1 MELIN
6 KKVPSNFNV
15 FFLGDQHI
23 GSKLHY
29 EKGLDRLVGMIKRP
43 YDNCKTN
50 YVIGMGDYIEA
61 IDTSDKRFEST
72 STELSLIRPAQQME
86 YFVKKVEPIA
96 KRFLVALKGN
106 HEFKLDRYYD
116 YVGHGLCRELDIPY
130 GGVESVV
137 TFWRSNK
144 EVLKFYVHHGA
155 GGIRSVADSPERN
168 KTNRHLSLKRKLWP
182 QFGDADLMAMGHTHQ
197 LMVAPP
203 EHTLYLTSKGG
214 QIRQHYTEGRHDS
227 GFIPKDLRW
236 YVNTG
241 SMMRKSVVGTDGYA
255 ARAMYAPLQLGFPVA
270 KIRKGRIEGVD
281 EVIV

>member
-1 MELIN
+1 MQLIN
-6 KKVPSNFNV
+6 KSVPRNFNV
-15 FFLGDQHI
+15 FFLGDQHV

-29 EKGLDRLVGMIKRP
+29 DKGLDRLISMVRRP
-43 YDNCKTN
+43 YAKCKTN
-50 YVIGMGDYIEA
+50 YIIGMGDYIEA
-61 IDTSDKRFEST
+61 IDTSDKRFESS
-72 STELSLIRPAQQME
+72 STNLDLIRPARQME
-86 YFVKKVEPIA
+86 FFTKKVAPIA
-96 KRFLVALKGN
+96 KLWLVALKGN
-106 HEFKLDRYYD
+106 HEFTLDRYYD

-137 TFWRSNK
+137 TFYNRGN
-144 EVLKFYVHHGA
+144 EMLKFYVHHGA

-168 KTNRHLSLKRKLWP
+168 KTNRLLGLKRKLSP
-182 QFGDADLMAMGHTHQ
+182 QFGDSDLMGMGHTHQ
-197 LMVAPP
+197 LLVAPP

-214 QIRQHYTEGRHDS
+214 RIRQHYTEGRHAS

-241 SMMRKSVVGTDGYA
+241 SMMRKSIVGVDGYA

-270 KIRKGRIEGVD
+270 RVRGGVIAGVD